1 VRRLFVCAAVLL
13 TLATCHHEQPAAV
26 PRRVIFVG
34 LDGGDWQLLD
44 RFMADGTMPN
54 LRTLVAEGERR
65 ILRTEHPPLSPL
77 VWTTMMTGVGP
88 LDHRI
93 LDFTRFN
100 PVSRQKEPITSD
112 ERAVPALWN
121 MVSSRGG
128 RVAVFG
134 LWASYPAEPV
144 NGSIV
149 SDRLFSYQYD
159 SPPPPGSVSPAGD
172 EATALA
178 TLRTI
183 DSSIGFDAVQSYVPA
198 LTRTEYEGFAAGQP
212 FDHPETALRRILV
225 ETEVVH
231 RLARERIAADRPNL
245 AVVYFQGTDAVGHL
259 FASYFPPKLAQV
271 SEAAFERYRD
281 VPRRYFARIDAL
293 LGDFRKLAEEEGAEL
308 VVASDHGFLW
318 GEGRSSASSLA
329 VATAARWHRDDG
341 IYLHWQPPAL
351 RSGNQRSTP
360 PAPMIQARELC
371 PTLLTLLGLP
381 SDITTYRRAYR
392 AQAARTSTGDPEAIA
407 KLRALGY
414 LGGGE
419 PSQAPAG
426 ASTRTAGSFNNEG
439 LLLRE
444 AGRDQDALAAFEN
457 GLRVDPRS
465 ASSMWNLAELLRK
478 THGNE
483 TRAAALL
490 DGALAVEPNQ
500 PRWLL
505 TRGRM
510 RLEQHD
516 CTAALADF
524 TRATALAPNDPLAH
538 ASAATAHLCLGHDA
552 EAREEIERSLALDP
566 DQPALRRALQ

>member
-1 VRRLFVCAAVLL
+1 VRRFFACLVVLL
-13 TLATCHHEQPAAV
+13 GLATCHREPAGMR
-26 PRRVIFVG
+26 RRVIFVG
-34 LDGGDWQLLD
+34 LDGGDWHLLD
-44 RFMADGTMPN
+44 RFIADGTMPN
-54 LRTLVAEGERR
+54 LRALVAEGDRR

-112 ERAVPALWN
+112 ERAVPAIWN
-121 MVSSRGG
+121 MVSARGG

-134 LWASYPAEPV
+134 LWATYPAEQV
-144 NGSIV
+144 NGTIV

-159 SPPPPGSVSPAGD
+159 SPPPPGSVSPAAD
-172 EATALA
+172 EAGALA
-178 TLRTI
+178 TLRTV
-183 DSSIGFDAVQSYVPA
+183 DRSIGFEAVQAYVPA
-198 LTRTEYEGFAAGQP
+198 MTRAEYDAFAAGQP

-231 RLARERIAADRPNL
+231 RLARERIAGDRPNL

-259 FASYFPPKLAQV
+259 FASYFPPRLATV
-271 SEAAFERYRD
+271 EEGAFERYRD
-281 VPRRYFARIDAL
+281 VPRRYFARIDGL
-293 LGDFRKLAEEEGAEL
+293 LGDYRKLAREEGADL
-308 VVASDHGFLW
+308 VIASDHGFLW
-318 GEGRSSASSLA
+318 GEGRSPASSLA
-329 VATAARWHRDDG
+329 VATAARWHRDEG

-351 RSGNQRSTP
+351 RSGNRQARPSSEV
-360 PAPMIQARELC
+360 IQARQLC
-371 PTLLTLLGLP
+371 STLLKLLGLP
-381 SDITTYRRAYR
+381 ADVDSYRRAYR
-392 AQAARTSTGDPEAIA
+392 AQAARASAGDPEAIA

-426 ASTRTAGSFNNEG
+426 SSTRTAASFNNEG

-444 AGRDQDALAAFEN
+444 AGQDDAALAAFEN
-457 GLRVDPRS
+457 GLRVDPKS
-465 ASSMWNLAELLRK
+465 ASAMWNLAELLRK
-478 THGNE
+478 KHRDE
-483 TRAAALL
+483 ARAAALL
-490 DGALAVEPNQ
+490 DQALAIDPNE

-510 RLEQHD
+510 RLERHD
-516 CTAALADF
+516 CAAALADF

-538 ASAATAHLCLGHDA
+538 ASAATAHLCLGHEQ
-552 EAREEIERSLALDP
+552 EARREIERSLALDP
-566 DQPALRRALQ
+566 NQPALRQALR